1 MFYSQSSRPSFYP
14 VDLYYGIPQH
24 EKCHSHVAPEFVS
37 SPQSGAEQYYRRL
50 ADEHR
55 RQAELALARARQ
67 EEQLAEE
74 RRRQAAVVQ
83 FRRDQVKR
91 QLQQRARNSVIG
103 IPFFHESPFEPVVS
117 IPFISKPSI
126 SEEQQL
132 RNEREARLEAY
143 LKNRRE
149 KERREQLARNREQGL
164 NAEANAIAEIMALLG
179 LENDIGSDG
188 CAAGRCGT
196 GKVSNPIKYPHLTT
210 SKLVF
215 RPQHA
220 SASPSK
226 PAPLQHGLKENQP
239 VKSVRIQEPT
249 SVPVDVKGKGK
260 EVRLACPC
268 QRKSTCIHTVSY
280 RQKSEETPSP
290 ERTESF
296 DPQAFSDFI
305 SQFVFS
311 ALPQPD
317 VAGSSSSTRSSGTR
331 FTYRS
336 TPSPAS
342 PVKTPSP
349 SKASPDQVPQVPK
362 ETPELRRTASLDS
375 ISGLQARFDSLK
387 ATFTFP
393 SNLEFDSHDSTP
405 TLLYNSN
412 NAPFSK
418 YENDLTRLLTKL
430 DEVESNGD
438 ENIRE
443 VRKRLVR
450 SVEAELDSLDK
461 KKAGLW
467 EASKKSEVTVIEEA
481 TVAVSSVEQ
490 TTQDSQTEN
499 AATVPE
505 VEDVTQEKPTNTS
518 VDDDNDSSSTPV
530 IASERPDH
538 STPDVAVPSE
548 ITSDVSEESPAS
560 EPEVTRTP
568 EELVSDDYSTHKELQ
583 ETDQSI
589 DSATPGSAQS
599 TEATHELQ
607 VVPEQAEVAEVS
619 DVTEAQPQ
627 ALEGDEEPEEP
638 VPTSEAPFLTTMNPI
653 DDSTL
658 PSVQHSLTLPEVDP
672 IIVTSPT
679 PSEKSLVDVS
689 VDDIRQLPAEE
700 SSDEEVVE
708 NEDHSDNEFEM
719 L

>member
-188 CAAGRCGT
+188 RAAGRCGT
-196 GKVSNPIKYPHLTT
+196 GK
-210 SKLVF
+210 
-215 RPQHA
+215 HA

-268 QRKSTCIHTVSY
+268 QRKSTGIHMVSY
-280 RQKSEETPSP
+280 RQKSEEKPSP

-305 SQFVFS
+305 SQFIFP

-317 VAGSSSSTRSSGTR
+317 VAGSSSSNRSSGTR

-336 TPSPAS
+336 TPSPA
-342 PVKTPSP
+342 PPAKTPSP
-349 SKASPDQVPQVPK
+349 SKASPAPVPQVPK

-405 TLLYNSN
+405 TLVYNSN

-461 KKAGLW
+461 KKAELW

-505 VEDVTQEKPTNTS
+505 VEDVTQEEPTNIS

-548 ITSDVSEESPAS
+548 ITSDVGEESPAS

-568 EELVSDDYSTHKELQ
+568 EELVSDDHSTHKELQ
-583 ETDQSI
+583 DTDQSI

-607 VVPEQAEVAEVS
+607 VVPEQAEVTGVS

-658 PSVQHSLTLPEVDP
+658 PSVHHSLTLPEVDP
-672 IIVTSPT
+672 IIVASPT

-689 VDDIRQLPAEE
+689 VDDIRQLPVEE